1 MSIEFLPPIDLT
13 LRVHAERRRRH
24 RRRSSTG
31 STPTR
36 CAAGLP
42 SGALDHI
49 MFPADPVAAAPAILD
64 DARAASSRLDPG
76 SIVIGP
82 MVEIGWGRPVS
93 FLTAQLGVILSA
105 CPTRRS

>member
-1 MSIEFLPPIDLT
+1 
-13 LRVHAERRRRH
+13 
-24 RRRSSTG
+24 
-31 STPTR
+31 
-36 CAAGLP
+36 
-42 SGALDHI
+42 

-64 DARAASSRLDPG
+64 TLEQVFPVDQG

-82 MVEIGWGRPVS
+82 MIEIGWGRPVS